1 MAYQHFK
8 LSSAGRLATIIAIS
22 FVACSSFAGNI
33 VPDGG
38 ALGPGVATA
47 PSGAQVVNIVTPT
60 DRGLSHNQYQDF
72 NVNRPGAVFNNALTG
87 GESQLAGALAA
98 NPNLHGQSAS
108 VILNEVISRNP
119 SLLLG
124 QQEVF
129 GMAADYVLANPNG
142 ITCDGCG
149 FINTTRSALVV
160 GNPLVEGGALSAYST
175 LNNDN
180 RLQIGTGGLS
190 TNSVLD
196 LVAPRIESVGAVSAR
211 EINAVSGNN
220 RLTRDLRQ
228 IDAGVNG
235 TALDSYYLGSMQAGR
250 IRIINTAAGSG
261 VKLAGTLHA
270 DQDISVAAKDRL
282 TLQSAELRGG
292 DISLQA
298 STLRAEG
305 TLSQRDEQREG
316 KDNYQNYR
324 GGINVSDSRREQSY
338 RRTVLSGKNLTLVAA
353 QSTHLT
359 ATDISGDDVTI
370 AGGEVL
376 LDGASLTQEQ
386 KQIDN
391 RWFYSWQHDET
402 RSDSQQRAV
411 AGRIDARHN
420 ASLSATHG
428 DLRLQGSEVSA
439 GHDLRLKAKG
449 DVALSGIQERDEHQL
464 TGYKRNEGAA
474 LNSGRWSQRSSEER
488 LHQTRLRAGH
498 DLSLEAGGDLSAQAA
513 QIRADNDAGIA
524 AAGKVNLTVQNVA
537 NRKTEIDNHTYWG
550 GIGGG
555 GERDNNH
562 SQERSQASEVESG
575 GQLTISAGQDVTISG
590 SRAHG
595 GRGGVVQSQ
604 RGDVIIDR
612 VVNTTHEQD
621 NSRRGGAFNITT
633 ASEKRTESHDQVRG
647 SQLASDVNLRVESA
661 RDIQVN
667 GSRVESDGKLALQAG
682 GRVDVAAAAGVDT
695 LEKESTS
702 LQVTAYAKAQGDKQ
716 YRAGVGI
723 EHTAQQEESRSVTH
737 RGSQL
742 RGGSVEVTAGDD
754 VVFSGAHL
762 QADAG
767 DAQISGKNVAFV
779 SAEESKT
786 SHTRQTQAGGGAYYT
801 AGIDKAGS
809 GYEGHYSHS
818 DTQNEQVRA
827 QGSSSSV
834 SGNLTI
840 TATDKLT
847 QQGAHHQAGGVY
859 REQAASVEHLEA
871 NNRDS
876 SRSQRTQVH
885 GEAGVS
891 VDYSAVTRPLEG
903 AVKKGASLDANG
915 VVNEIGTI
923 GKPNLGIDVAADGGT
938 HTQSS
943 SDTQAQTTQIQAG
956 AIQVTAR
963 DEVHDRGTQYRAT
976 DGGVSLRA
984 DSHRFDAASD
994 SHRGQTDD
1002 VNGGASLRVYT
1013 TTGKDIG
1020 GAARGQGENRSGQA
1034 QSVTAQA
1041 GKVQAANGIDIQ
1053 LGQEGRYQGTALD
1066 GGHGKVQ
1073 LNSGG
1078 DLQLEQ
1084 ATDSHSVS
1092 HAGYDAHAR
1101 LSGDMSG
1108 SNSGSA
1114 ALGGGQ
1120 DNGQQ
1125 SETQAHTA
1133 QVRADGGVTLNSA
1146 GSLTLQG
1153 TEVSSPGDVTLKA
1166 GEKLDLRQANS
1177 ARSQQGSVWSGELSG
1192 GASSGSSDSANSRG
1206 GSVGAKAKVAMQHE
1220 QQSTAQG
1227 ARVSGANVTLS
1238 AGAQDS
1244 DALHLQGAQ
1253 VTGHDVALNAQQG
1266 GIVLES
1272 ASSGQEKNNWGVDA
1286 SGGLSGRQSVSKD
1299 AQGQAD
1305 PASRQN
1311 RHTLNTGLKV
1321 AVDRQTQTTQQNS
1334 QIHADNQVT
1343 LSSQGD
1349 TSLAGARV
1357 DAQRIGGEVGG
1368 DLRLESR
1375 QDSERST
1382 QVNAGLTFS
1391 HSNDEGASKTAKL
1404 SKIATPHLAGKV
1416 QSKLEGAID
1425 KVSDKVSDEYNGAV
1439 RRLDKRQDTTGSV
1452 GFNKANET
1460 VTLPE
1465 TLTGEKPQGALWDRA
1480 ARSAGN
1486 GVKSSLTGA
1495 PGAQGSLQAEGK
1507 RVDNLAVTQQ
1517 SGIAGQQ
1524 GVTLRVNGE
1533 TDLTGATIESA
1544 AGKVDLS
1551 GSRVVQRDLAGH
1563 RYQGSGKGALPLSV
1577 GGLTEVANKLV
1588 TQGELPLSV
1597 STESHPESSQS
1608 GVHSKQ

>member
-1 MAYQHFK
+1 M
-8 LSSAGRLATIIAIS
+8 
-22 FVACSSFAGNI
+22 
-33 VPDGG
+33 
-38 ALGPGVATA
+38 
-47 PSGAQVVNIVTPT
+47 
-60 DRGLSHNQYQDF
+60 
-72 NVNRPGAVFNNALTG
+72 
-87 GESQLAGALAA
+87 
-98 NPNLHGQSAS
+98 
-108 VILNEVISRNP
+108 ILNEVISRNP

-160 GNPLVEGGALSAYST
+160 GNPLVEDGALSAYST
-175 LNNDN
+175 LNNGN
-180 RLQIGTGGLS
+180 RLQIGAGGVS
-190 TNSVLD
+190 TDSVLD
-196 LVAPRIESVGAVSAR
+196 LVAPRIENIGAISAR

-250 IRIINTAAGSG
+250 IRIVSTAAGSG
-261 VKLAGTLHA
+261 VKLAGSLHA
-270 DQDISVAAKDRL
+270 DQSIAVSAKDRL
-282 TLQSAELRGG
+282 ALQSAELRGG

-298 STLRAEG
+298 GTLRAEG
-305 TLSQRDEQREG
+305 TLSQHDEQQEG

-324 GGINVSDSRREQSY
+324 GGIHTSDSHREQDY

-353 QSTHLT
+353 ESNHLT

-370 AGGEVL
+370 AGGEML

-386 KQIDN
+386 KQTDN

-402 RSDSQQRAV
+402 RSDSQQRPV
-411 AGRIDARHN
+411 EGRIDAHHN
-420 ASLSATHG
+420 ASLSATRG
-428 DLRLQGSEVSA
+428 DLRLQGSEIRA

-474 LNSGRWSQRSSEER
+474 LSSGSWSQRSSEER
-488 LHQTRLRAGH
+488 LHQTRLHAGH
-498 DLSLEAGGDLSAQAA
+498 DLNLEAGGDLSAQAA

-524 AAGKVNLTVQNVA
+524 AEGKVNLTVQNIA
-537 NRKTEIDNHTYWG
+537 NSKTEIDNHTYWG

-555 GERDNNH
+555 GEQDNNH

-595 GRGGVVQSQ
+595 GRGGAVQSQ

-612 VVNTTHEQD
+612 VVNTTREQD
-621 NSRRGGAFNITT
+621 NSRHGGAFNITT
-633 ASEKRTESHDQVRG
+633 ASEKRSESHEQVHG
-647 SQLASDVNLRVESA
+647 SQLASDVNLQVKSA

-667 GSRVESDGKLALQAG
+667 GSRVESNGKLALQAA
-682 GRVDVAAAAGVDT
+682 GRIDVAAAAGVDT
-695 LEKESTS
+695 LDEDSTS
-702 LQVTAYAKAQGDKQ
+702 LQATAYAKAQGDKQ

-723 EHTAQQEESRSVTH
+723 EHTSRQEESRSVTH

-754 VVFSGAHL
+754 VVFSGSHL
-762 QADAG
+762 QAGAG

-779 SAEESKT
+779 STDESKT
-786 SHTRQTQAGGGAYYT
+786 SHTRQTQAGGGMYYT

-818 DTQNEQVRA
+818 DTQNEQIRA
-827 QGSSSSV
+827 QGSSSKV

-871 NNRDS
+871 HNRDS
-876 SRSQRTQVH
+876 NSSQSTQVH
-885 GEAGVS
+885 AEAGAS

-903 AVKKGASLDANG
+903 AVKKGTSLDTNG

-923 GKPNLGIDVAADGGT
+923 GKPNLGIDAAASGGT
-938 HTQSS
+938 RTQSS
-943 SDTQAQTTQIQAG
+943 SDTQSQTTQIQAG

-963 DEVHDRGTQYRAT
+963 DGVHDRGTQYQAT
-976 DGGVSLRA
+976 DGGVSLQA
-984 DSHRFDAASD
+984 DSHHFEAASD
-994 SHRGQTDD
+994 SHTSQTGD
-1002 VNGGASLRVYT
+1002 VNGGASLRIST

-1020 GAARGQGENRSGQA
+1020 GSVRGEGENRSSQE
-1034 QSVTAQA
+1034 QHVTAQT

-1073 LNSGG
+1073 INSGS
-1078 DLQLEQ
+1078 DLQLGQ

-1092 HAGYDAHAR
+1092 HAGYDAHAS
-1101 LSGDMSG
+1101 LSGDMSS

-1125 SETQAHTA
+1125 SESQAHTA
-1133 QVRADGGVTLNSA
+1133 QIRADGGVSLTS
-1146 GSLTLQG
+1146 GDSLTLQG
-1153 TEVSSPGDVTLKA
+1153 TEVSSKGDVTLKA
-1166 GEKLDLRQANS
+1166 GEKLDLSQAES
-1177 ARSQQGSVWSGELSG
+1177 EHRQQGSLWSGELSG
-1192 GASSGSSDSANSRG
+1192 GASHGSSDSADSRG
-1206 GSVGAKAKVAMQHE
+1206 GSVGAKAKVAIQNE
-1220 QQSTAQG
+1220 QQTTAQG
-1227 ARVSGANVTLS
+1227 ARISGANVTLS
-1238 AGAQDS
+1238 ADAQDS

-1253 VTGHDVALNAQQG
+1253 VTGHDVALSAKQG
-1266 GIVLES
+1266 GIGLES
-1272 ASSGQEKNNWGVDA
+1272 ASNTQEKNNWGIDA
-1286 SGGLSGRQSVSKD
+1286 SGGLSGRQNVSKD

-1311 RHTLNTGLKV
+1311 RHTLNTGIKV
-1321 AVDRQTQTTQQNS
+1321 DVDRQTQTTQQNS

-1368 DLRLESR
+1368 DLHLESR

-1391 HSNDEGASKTAKL
+1391 HSNDEEASKTAKL
-1404 SKIATPHLAGKV
+1404 SNIATPHLSGKV

-1439 RRLDKRQDTTGSV
+1439 RRLDKRQDTTGSADL
-1452 GFNKANET
+1452 NKTNET
-1460 VTLPE
+1460 VAQ
-1465 TLTGEKPQGALWDRA
+1465 GGDKPQGSLWDRIV
-1480 ARSAGN
+1480 RRAGN
-1486 GVKSSLTGA
+1486 AVKSSLTGA

-1507 RVDNLAVTQQ
+1507 RVDNLSVTQQ
-1517 SGIAGQQ
+1517 TGLSGQQ
-1524 GVTLRVNGE
+1524 GVTLQVNGD
-1533 TDLTGATIESA
+1533 TDLTGATIGSP
-1544 AGKVDLS
+1544 AGQVDLN

-1563 RYQGSGKGALPLSV
+1563 RDQESAKGALPLSV
-1577 GGLTEVANKLV
+1577 GGLTEVATKLV
-1588 TQGELPLSV
+1588 TKGELPLSV
-1597 STESHPESSQS
+1597 SRESHPESSLS